1 MFDNKLIAKSFM
13 WMFIGLMVTFITG
26 FVICLNSAI
35 LSLALSSFYILAV
48 IIELILVVVLS
59 RNILKMKPITA
70 KVMFIVYSMVT
81 GFTFASIFVV
91 YEMASIIFV
100 FALTALIFGLMAL
113 FAYNTDIDFSK
124 FGTYLMFALIGI
136 IIASLIN
143 IFWINDTFSMIIS
156 IISVIVFLGFTAHDI
171 QKISRLNV
179 DSDNL
184 AIYGALELYLD
195 FINIFLDL
203 LRLFGKE
210 RD

>member
-13 WMFIGLMVTFITG
+13 WMFIGLLVTFVTG
-26 FVICLNSAI
+26 YVICLNASTLA
-35 LSLALSSFYILAV
+35 LALSGFYIVAV
-48 IIELILVVVLS
+48 IVELILVIVLS
-59 RNILKMKPITA
+59 RKIFEMKASTA
-70 KVMFIVYSMVT
+70 KIMFIIYSMVT

-100 FALTALIFGLMAL
+100 FALAAVLFGIMALFGFYTNIDLSKFSSYLIFGL
-113 FAYNTDIDFSK
+113 
-124 FGTYLMFALIGI
+124 IGV

-143 IFWINDTFSMIIS
+143 IFWINDTFTTIICIIS
-156 IISVIVFLGFTAHDI
+156 ILIFLGFTAWDI
-171 QKISRLNV
+171 QKIRKLNINN
-179 DSDNL
+179 DNA

>member
-13 WMFIGLMVTFITG
+13 WMFIGLLVTFVTG
-26 FVICLNSAI
+26 YVICLNSST
-35 LSLALSSFYILAV
+35 LSLALSGFYIVAV
-48 IIELILVVVLS
+48 IVELILVIVLS
-59 RNILKMKPITA
+59 RKIFEMEASTA
-70 KVMFIVYSMVT
+70 KIMFIIYSMVT

-100 FALTALIFGLMAL
+100 FALAAVLFGIMALFGFYTNIDLSKFSSYLIFGL
-113 FAYNTDIDFSK
+113 
-124 FGTYLMFALIGI
+124 IGV

-143 IFWINDTFSMIIS
+143 IFWINDTFTTIICIIS
-156 IISVIVFLGFTAHDI
+156 ILIFLGFTAWDI
-171 QKISRLNV
+171 QKIRRLNINN
-179 DSDNL
+179 DNA